1 MLRGGEAIQP
11 EQEGKGK
18 GIWGGGG
25 GGGVKGREGRK
36 RRGEARAGG
45 EERGARFEE
54 DEFKGDKDRRQGAP
68 RDRGEMRQVRHSSK
82 DK

>member
-18 GIWGGGG
+18 VIWGGG
-25 GGGVKGREGRK
+25 
-36 RRGEARAGG
+36 
-45 EERGARFEE
+45 E